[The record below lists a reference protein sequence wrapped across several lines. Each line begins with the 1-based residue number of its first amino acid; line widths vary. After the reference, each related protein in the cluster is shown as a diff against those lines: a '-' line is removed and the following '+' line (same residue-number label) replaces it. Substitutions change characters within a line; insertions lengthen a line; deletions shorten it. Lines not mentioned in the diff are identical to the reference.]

1 MPVPVNPSFT
11 RRRFLSLAGGTL
23 SLLALPRCS
32 QGGLTS
38 APPGDAGP
46 STGRLRMLSWPL
58 YIDIDAPGAP
68 GSVARFASETGT
80 EMTYSEDYSD
90 NVYGL
95 EEVFGPKLYQDKPT
109 GYDIIVPTYWLV
121 ADLLSRG
128 LLNEI
133 PLERVP
139 NHANLDPTL
148 LGTAWDPGARF
159 HLPWQAGFTG
169 ITYNPALTGRDIRS
183 FADLLDPSLKG
194 RVGMVSEMRE
204 VLGFLMLANGDDPS
218 RATVASAD
226 ASLDR
231 LEAVVASG
239 QVTKFTGNEYVDA
252 IKSGEL
258 AACLSWSGGALG
270 LEAERP
276 DLQFVIPAEGGIRW
290 FDSMVIPK
298 GAENVAAAGDW
309 MNFVYDPANAAKI
322 TVAVGYLSPVVGV
335 REVLLAEGGE
345 SAALATSPV
354 LFPDDDTK
362 RKLYFW
368 AGTTPAE
375 EVALQERFTQITGS

>member
-1 MPVPVNPSFT
+1 MNHPLT
-11 RRRFLSLAGGTL
+11 RRRFLATAGALGAIA
-23 SLLALPRCS
+23 ALPRCS
-32 QGGLTS
+32 RGGLSS
-38 APPGDAGP
+38 APSGDAGE
-46 STGRLRMLSWPL
+46 STGELRMLNWPL
-58 YIDIDAPGAP
+58 YVDVDAPGAP
-68 GSVARFASETGT
+68 GSVTRFTTQTGT
-80 EMTYSEDYSD
+80 RMEYSEDYAD

-95 EEVFGPKLYQDKPT
+95 EEVFEPTLYAGEPT
-109 GYDIIVPTYWLV
+109 GWDIIVPTYWLV

-169 ITYNPALTGRDIRS
+169 ITYNPALTRREIRS
-183 FADLLDPSLKG
+183 FSDLLDPAFRG
-194 RVGMVSEMRE
+194 RIGMVSEMRE

-226 ASLDR
+226 AALDR
-231 LEAVVASG
+231 LDAIVGSG
-239 QVTKFTGNEYVDA
+239 QVTKFTGDEYVDA
-252 IKSGEL
+252 LKSGEF
-258 AACLSWSGGALG
+258 AACLSWSGGAVALD
-270 LEAERP
+270 AERP
-276 DLQFVIPAEGGIRW
+276 DLRFVIPAEGGIRW

-309 MNFVYDPANAAKI
+309 MNFAYDPANAARI
-322 TVAVGYLSPVVGV
+322 TVAVGYVSPVVGV
-335 REVLLAEGGE
+335 KEALQRQGGE
-345 SAALATSPV
+345 AATLASSPV
-354 LFPDDDTK
+354 LFPNDETK
-362 RKLYFW
+362 RRLYFW

-375 EVALQERFTQITGS
+375 EVALQARFTEITGS

>member
-1 MPVPVNPSFT
+1 MNHSMT
-11 RRRFLSLAGGTL
+11 RRRFLAATGALGALA
-23 SLLALPRCS
+23 ALQGCS
-32 QGGLTS
+32 RGGLTA
-38 APPGDAGP
+38 APAGDAGQ
-46 STGRLRMLSWPL
+46 STRRLRVLSWPL
-58 YIDIDAPGAP
+58 YIDENAPGAP
-68 GSVARFASETGT
+68 GTLARFSDQTDT
-80 EMTYSEDYSD
+80 EVTYSEDYSD

-95 EEVFGPKLYQDKPT
+95 EQVFEPQLFRGKAT
-109 GYDIIVPTYWLV
+109 GWDVIVPTYWLV

-148 LGTAWDPGARF
+148 LGTSWDPGARF

-169 ITYNPALTGRDIRS
+169 ITYNPALTRKEIKS
-183 FADLLDPSLKG
+183 FADLLDPALRG

-218 RATVASAD
+218 RATAASAGT
-226 ASLDR
+226 ALDR
-231 LEAVVASG
+231 LEAVVRSG

-252 IKSGEL
+252 LKSNDF
-258 AACLSWSGGALG
+258 AACLSWSGETLA
-270 LEAERP
+270 LEADRP
-276 DLQFVIPAEGGIRW
+276 DLKFVIPAEGGIRW

-309 MNFVYDPANAAKI
+309 MNFTYDPANAARI
-322 TVAVGYLSPVVGV
+322 TAAVGYVSPVVGV
-335 REVLLAEGGE
+335 KEELLRQGG
-345 SAALATSPV
+345 AAARLAANPV
-354 LFPDDDTK
+354 LFPDEETK

-375 EVALQERFTQITGS
+375 EVALQERFSEITSS

>member
-1 MPVPVNPSFT
+1 MS
-11 RRRFLSLAGGTL
+11 RRRFLALAGGTL

-32 QGGLTS
+32 RGGLSS
-38 APPGDAGP
+38 APSGDAGD
-46 STGRLRMLSWPL
+46 STHVLRMLSWPL
-58 YIDIDAPGAP
+58 YIDVDAPGAP
-68 GSVARFASETGT
+68 GSVARFEAQTGT
-80 EMTYSEDYSD
+80 RMTYSEDYLD

-95 EEVFGPKLYQDKPT
+95 DQVFGPKLFKGEPT

-169 ITYNPALTGRDIRS
+169 ITYNPALTGRDLRS
-183 FADLLDPSLKG
+183 FSDLLDPAFKG

-204 VLGFLMLANGDDPS
+204 VLGFFLLANGDDPS
-218 RATVASAD
+218 RATAASAD
-226 ASLDR
+226 AALDR
-231 LEAVVASG
+231 LEAVVRSG

-252 IKSGEL
+252 IKSGEF
-258 AACLSWSGGALG
+258 AACLSWSGGAIG

-276 DLQFVIPAEGGIRW
+276 DLHFVIPAEGGMRW

-298 GAENVAAAGDW
+298 GADNVAAAGDW
-309 MNFVYDPANAAKI
+309 MNFAYDPANAAKI
-322 TVAVGYLSPVVGV
+322 TVAVGYVSPVVGV
-335 REVLLAEGGE
+335 KEVLLAEGG
-345 SAALATSPV
+345 AAAELAASPV

-362 RKLYFW
+362 RRLYFW
-368 AGTTPAE
+368 SGTTPAE
-375 EVALQERFTQITGS
+375 EAVLQERFSAITA

>member
-1 MPVPVNPSFT
+1 MAHSVT
-11 RRRFLSLAGGTL
+11 RRRFLTLAGGTL

-32 QGGLTS
+32 QGGLSS
-38 APPGDAGP
+38 APTGDAGE
-46 STGRLRMLSWPL
+46 STRRLRMLSWPL
-58 YIDIDAPGAP
+58 YIDEDAPGAP
-68 GSVARFASETGT
+68 GSVARFTAETGT

-95 EEVFGPKLYQDKPT
+95 EQVFGPNLFQGKST

-169 ITYNPALTGRDIRS
+169 ITYNPALTGREIRS
-183 FADLLDPSLKG
+183 FADLLDPSLAG

-204 VLGFLMLANGDDPS
+204 VLGFFMLAGGDDPS

-226 ASLDR
+226 AALDR
-231 LEAVVASG
+231 LEAVVRSG
-239 QVTKFTGNEYVDA
+239 QVTRFTGDEYVDA
-252 IKSGEL
+252 LQSGEF
-258 AACLSWSGGALG
+258 AACLSWSGGAISLA
-270 LEAERP
+270 AERP
-276 DLQFVIPAEGGIRW
+276 DLRFVIPAEGGIRW

-298 GAENVAAAGDW
+298 GADNVAAAGDW
-309 MNFVYDPANAAKI
+309 MNFAYDPANAARI
-322 TVAVGYLSPVVGV
+322 TLAVGYVSPVVGV
-335 REVLLAEGGE
+335 KEVLLQEGGE
-345 SAALATSPV
+345 AAALATSPI

-362 RKLYFW
+362 RKLVFW

-375 EVALQERFTQITGS
+375 EVALQERFTAITGS

>member
-1 MPVPVNPSFT
+1 VNVPLS
-11 RRRFLSLAGGTL
+11 RRRFLALACGTV

-32 QGGLTS
+32 RGGLSS
-38 APPGDAGP
+38 APAGDAGQ
-46 STGRLRMLSWPL
+46 STGQLRMLNWPL
-58 YIDIDAPGAP
+58 YIDVDDAGTP
-68 GSVARFASETGT
+68 GSVARFSSETGT
-80 EMTYSEDYSD
+80 EMTYSEDYLD

-95 EEVFGPKLYQDKPT
+95 EEVFGPTLYEGKAT

-148 LGTAWDPGARF
+148 LGTSWDPGARF

-169 ITYNPALTGRDIRS
+169 ITYNPALTRRDIGS
-183 FADLLDPSLKG
+183 FADLLDPALKG

-218 RATVASAD
+218 RATVASAT
-226 ASLDR
+226 AALDR

-239 QVTKFTGNEYVDA
+239 QVTAFTGNEYVDA
-252 IKSGEL
+252 IKSGEF
-258 AACLSWSGGALG
+258 AACLSWSGGAIPLQG
-270 LEAERP
+270 ERP
-276 DLQFVIPAEGGIRW
+276 DLRFVIPAEGGIRW

-298 GAENVAAAGDW
+298 GADNVAAAGDW
-309 MNFVYDPANAAKI
+309 MNFAYDPANAAQI
-322 TVAVGYLSPVVGV
+322 TKFVGYVSPVMGV
-335 REVLLAEGGE
+335 REVLLQEGGP
-345 SAALATSPV
+345 AAELANSPI

-375 EVALQERFTQITGS
+375 EVTLQERFSAITGS